1 MFLEECRY
9 IAKEKEA
16 TRHITEDLEIFSDE
30 ENSNEENSAEEQ
42 TKMGYFLKRQVYAC
56 K

>member
-1 MFLEECRY
+1 MFLEEFRY
-9 IAKEKEA
+9 IAKEKEV
-16 TRHITEDLEIFSDE
+16 TRHITEDLKIFSDE

-42 TKMGYFLKRQVYAC
+42 TKMEYFLKRQVSAC